1 MNMVVVFDTETSG
14 LSPQRH
20 DRIIEIGAVKL
31 NENGIVDEFSSL
43 IDADVLI
50 SPYAQAIHGI
60 SPQMLCGQPQ
70 PAQVFRA
77 FQQFVGYLPL
87 IAHNASFDRNFL
99 HAEYARL
106 GYRLTNKIEC
116 TLQLS
121 RKRLANLPNH
131 KLETVYLVL
140 GGVVDQNIKRHRAL
154 DDARMA
160 AFVWVKLQGFGG
172 E

>member
-1 MNMVVVFDTETSG
+1 MVVVFDTETSG

-70 PAQVFRA
+70 PEQVFRA
-77 FQQFVGYLPL
+77 FQQFVGQLPL
-87 IAHNASFDRNFL
+87 VAHNASFDRNFL

-106 GYRLTNKIEC
+106 GDRLTNKIEC

-121 RKRLANLPNH
+121 RKRLANSPNH

-160 AFVWVKLQGFGG
+160 AFVWEKLQGFGG

>member
-1 MNMVVVFDTETSG
+1 MWVVFDTETSG
-14 LSPQRH
+14 LWPQGN
-20 DRIIEIGAVKL
+20 DQIIEIGAVKL
-31 NENGIVDEFSSL
+31 NENDIVDEFSSL

-70 PAQVFRA
+70 PEQVFRA
-77 FQQFVGYLPL
+77 FQQFVGQLPL
-87 IAHNASFDRNFL
+87 VAHNASFDRNFL

-106 GYRLTNKIEC
+106 GDRLTNKIEC

-160 AFVWVKLQGFGG
+160 AFVWEKLQGFGG